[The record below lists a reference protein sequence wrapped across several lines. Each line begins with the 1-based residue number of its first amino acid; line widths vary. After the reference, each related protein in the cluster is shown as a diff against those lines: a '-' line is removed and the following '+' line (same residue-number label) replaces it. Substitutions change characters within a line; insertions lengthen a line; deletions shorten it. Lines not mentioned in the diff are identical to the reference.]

1 MGSFLRIDG
10 EEAPL
15 NAGRLTWYPA
25 VSEHERGL
33 AVHLA
38 AHGPRS
44 LLHVAVFV
52 PGISP
57 SDLSSREATV
67 VEAGPD
73 AAVDGRM
80 FGALLL
86 RFGRVDGE
94 RAVLSLD
101 GEVEGILSGSEARSQ
116 VAADI
121 TCAVEAGEVP
131 TFCQRCGASLAGEA
145 RIVGQMIGGRYVE
158 LRRPLPV
165 CRACAAEPGL
175 VPPCAARSA
184 PRCTR
189 RARSSGS
196 RTSSRWPT
204 RARARTDTRCRASAR
219 ARRRRK
225 RSG

>member
-1 MGSFLRIDG
+1 MASFLRIDG

-38 AHGPRS
+38 ASGPRN

-52 PGISP
+52 PCVDP
-57 SDLSSREATV
+57 ADLSSREATV
-67 VEAGPD
+67 VETGPD

-86 RFGRVDGE
+86 RFGRVSAE

-121 TCAVEAGEVP
+121 TCTVEPGELP

-158 LRRPLPV
+158 LRRPRPV

-175 VPPCAARSA
+175 VPPVRCSQCAEVYA
-184 PRCTR
+184 PEQVEWQSDELALAYTCTC
-189 RARSSGS
+189 SNGHTVSGLTT
-196 RTSSRWPT
+196 RTQ
-204 RARARTDTRCRASAR
+204 ATD
-219 ARRRRK
+219 
-225 RSG
+225 

>member
-1 MGSFLRIDG
+1 VASFLRIDG
-10 EEAPL
+10 EDSPL
-15 NAGRLTWYPA
+15 HAGRLTWYPA
-25 VSEHERGL
+25 VSERERGL

-52 PGISP
+52 PGMSP
-57 SDLSSREATV
+57 SDLSSREATI

-101 GEVEGILSGSEARSQ
+101 GEVEGIESGSEARSV

-121 TCAVEAGEVP
+121 VCTVEAGEVP
-131 TFCQRCGASLAGEA
+131 TYCQRCGAELAGES
-145 RIVGQMIGGRYVE
+145 RSVGRMIGGRHVE
-158 LRRPLPV
+158 LHRPLPI
-165 CRACAAEPGL
+165 CHACAAEPGL
-175 VPPCAARSA
+175 VPPVRCSQCGETYQAGQVEWQSDELALAYTSTCVNGHTVSGLSVRPAPSA
-184 PRCTR
+184 E
-189 RARSSGS
+189 
-196 RTSSRWPT
+196 
-204 RARARTDTRCRASAR
+204 
-219 ARRRRK
+219 
-225 RSG
+225 

>member
-33 AVHLA
+33 AVHVA

-44 LLHVAVFV
+44 LLHVTVFV

-94 RAVLSLD
+94 WAVLSLD
-101 GEVEGILSGSEARSQ
+101 GEVEGILSGSEARSL

-121 TCAVEAGEVP
+121 ACAVEPAEVP
-131 TFCQRCGASLAGEA
+131 TFCQRCGASL
-145 RIVGQMIGGRYVE
+145 
-158 LRRPLPV
+158 
-165 CRACAAEPGL
+165 
-175 VPPCAARSA
+175 
-184 PRCTR
+184 
-189 RARSSGS
+189 
-196 RTSSRWPT
+196 
-204 RARARTDTRCRASAR
+204 D
-219 ARRRRK
+219 RK
-225 RSG
+225 SVV

>member
-1 MGSFLRIDG
+1 MMGSFLRIDG
-10 EEAPL
+10 GEATL

-38 AHGPRS
+38 AHGPRN

-52 PGISP
+52 PGVVP
-57 SDLSSREATV
+57 SDLSSREATI

-86 RFGRVDGE
+86 RFGRVDSA

-101 GEVEGILSGSEARSQ
+101 GEVEGIESGSEARSQ

-121 TCAVEAGEVP
+121 VCSVEAGDVP
-131 TFCQRCGASLAGEA
+131 SFCQRCGAALADES
-145 RIVGQMIGGRYVE
+145 RIVGRMIGGRHVE
-158 LRRPLPV
+158 LRSPLPI
-165 CRACAAEPGL
+165 CGACASEPGL
-175 VPPCAARSA
+175 VPPVRCSQCGEVYQPGEVEWQSDELALAYTCACANGHSVSGIS
-184 PRCTR
+184 TR
-189 RARSSGS
+189 
-196 RTSSRWPT
+196 PL
-204 RARARTDTRCRASAR
+204 
-219 ARRRRK
+219 
-225 RSG
+225 

>member
-10 EEAPL
+10 EESLL
-15 NAGRLTWYPA
+15 NAGRLTWHPA

-44 LLHVAVFV
+44 LLHVTVFV
-52 PGISP
+52 PCADP

-80 FGALLL
+80 FGALLV
-86 RFGRVDGE
+86 RFGRVDSE

-121 TCAVEAGEVP
+121 ACAVEAGEVP
-131 TFCQRCGASLAGEA
+131 TYCQRCGASLAGES

-175 VPPCAARSA
+175 VPPVRCSQCAEVYLPGQVEWQSDELALA
-184 PRCTR
+184 YTCTCANGHTVSGLTN
-189 RARSSGS
+189 RA
-196 RTSSRWPT
+196 T
-204 RARARTDTRCRASAR
+204 A
-219 ARRRRK
+219 
-225 RSG
+225 

>member
-10 EEAPL
+10 EEAAL

-52 PGISP
+52 PCDSP

-86 RFGRVDGE
+86 RFGRVDSE

-121 TCAVEAGEVP
+121 ACAVEAGEVP
-131 TFCQRCGASLAGEA
+131 TFCQRCGASLAAES
-145 RIVGQMIGGRYVE
+145 RVVGRLIGGRYVE

-165 CRACAAEPGL
+165 CRACASEPGL
-175 VPPCAARSA
+175 VPPVRCSSCAETYTAGQVEWQSDELA
-184 PRCTR
+184 LAYTCTC
-189 RARSSGS
+189 ANGHTVSGLTT
-196 RTSSRWPT
+196 RTV
-204 RARARTDTRCRASAR
+204 
-219 ARRRRK
+219 
-225 RSG
+225 

>member
-25 VSEHERGL
+25 VSDHERGL

-52 PGISP
+52 PGTSP

-86 RFGRVDGE
+86 RFGRVGAD

-121 TCAVEAGEVP
+121 TCSVEAGEVP
-131 TFCQRCGASLAGEA
+131 TFCQRCGASLAGES
-145 RIVGQMIGGRYVE
+145 RPVGQMMGGRYVE
-158 LRRPLPV
+158 LHRPLPI
-165 CRACAAEPGL
+165 CHACASEPGL
-175 VPPCAARSA
+175 VPPV
-184 PRCTR
+184 RCSRCSEVYEPSQVEWQSDELALAYTCTCGNGHTVSGLTTR
-189 RARSSGS
+189 
-196 RTSSRWPT
+196 PV
-204 RARARTDTRCRASAR
+204 
-219 ARRRRK
+219 
-225 RSG
+225 

>member
-10 EEAPL
+10 EDAAL

-52 PGISP
+52 PCESP

-86 RFGRVDGE
+86 RFGRVDSE

-121 TCAVEAGEVP
+121 VCSVEAGEVP
-131 TFCQRCGASLAGEA
+131 TFCQRCGASLAAES
-145 RIVGQMIGGRYVE
+145 RVVGQLIGGRYVE

-175 VPPCAARSA
+175 VPPVRCSKCAETYTAGQVEWQSDELA
-184 PRCTR
+184 LAYTCTC
-189 RARSSGS
+189 SNGHTVSGLTI
-196 RTSSRWPT
+196 RTV
-204 RARARTDTRCRASAR
+204 
-219 ARRRRK
+219 
-225 RSG
+225 

>member
-1 MGSFLRIDG
+1 VGSFLRIDG
-10 EEAPL
+10 EEAAL

-52 PGISP
+52 PGVSP
-57 SDLSSREATV
+57 SDLSSREATI

-86 RFGRVDGE
+86 RFGRVDDE

-101 GEVEGILSGSEARSQ
+101 GEVECILSGSEARSQ

-121 TCAVEAGEVP
+121 SCSVEAGEVP

-165 CRACAAEPGL
+165 CRACASEPGL
-175 VPPCAARSA
+175 SPPVRCSQCAEIYA
-184 PRCTR
+184 PGEVEWQSDELALAYTCRCTNGHTL
-189 RARSSGS
+189 SGLS
-196 RTSSRWPT
+196 TRPSPT
-204 RARARTDTRCRASAR
+204 A
-219 ARRRRK
+219 
-225 RSG
+225 

>member
-1 MGSFLRIDG
+1 VGSFLRIDG

-52 PGISP
+52 PCASP
-57 SDLSSREATV
+57 PDLSSREATI

-86 RFGRVDGE
+86 RFGRVGSE

-121 TCAVEAGEVP
+121 TCSVEAGEVP
-131 TFCQRCGASLAGEA
+131 TYCQRCGASLADES
-145 RIVGQMIGGRYVE
+145 RLVGQMIGGRYVE
-158 LRRPLPV
+158 LHRPLPI

-175 VPPCAARSA
+175 VPPVRCSQCAEVYTAGQVEWQSDELA
-184 PRCTR
+184 LAYTCTC
-189 RARSSGS
+189 ANGHTVSGL
-196 RTSSRWPT
+196 TT
-204 RARARTDTRCRASAR
+204 RATA
-219 ARRRRK
+219 
-225 RSG
+225 

>member
-1 MGSFLRIDG
+1 MTTTARVCCASASRALRATAPLPDSSRCAWASSQACTASCRCCARSTPPARSARRGRAGSSHAPADRSPRVLAVGSFLRIDG
-10 EEAPL
+10 EEALL

-33 AVHLA
+33 AVHVA

-57 SDLSSREATV
+57 SDLSSREATI

-86 RFGRVDGE
+86 RFGRVGSE
-94 RAVLSLD
+94 SAVLSLD

-121 TCAVEAGEVP
+121 TCSVEAGEVP
-131 TFCQRCGASLAGEA
+131 TFCQRC
-145 RIVGQMIGGRYVE
+145 
-158 LRRPLPV
+158 
-165 CRACAAEPGL
+165 
-175 VPPCAARSA
+175 
-184 PRCTR
+184 
-189 RARSSGS
+189 
-196 RTSSRWPT
+196 
-204 RARARTDTRCRASAR
+204 
-219 ARRRRK
+219 
-225 RSG
+225 

>member
-25 VSEHERGL
+25 VSDHERGL

-52 PGISP
+52 PGVTP

-121 TCAVEAGEVP
+121 SCSVEAGEVP

-165 CRACAAEPGL
+165 CRACASEPGL
-175 VPPCAARSA
+175 EPSRALLAV
-184 PRCTR
+184 R
-189 RARSSGS
+189 RDLRPGPGRVAVG
-196 RTSSRWPT
+196 
-204 RARARTDTRCRASAR
+204 RARARLHVHVLERAHAVGPQHAPVPR
-219 ARRRRK
+219 HLI
-225 RSG
+225 

>member
-1 MGSFLRIDG
+1 LASFLRIDG

-15 NAGRLTWYPA
+15 RGGRLTWYPA
-25 VSEHERGL
+25 LSDRERGL

-38 AHGPRS
+38 AHGPRN
-44 LLHVAVFV
+44 LLHVSVFV
-52 PGISP
+52 ACMSP
-57 SDLSSREATV
+57 SDLSSREATI

-86 RFGRVDGE
+86 RFGRVDAE

-101 GEVEGILSGSEARSQ
+101 GEVEGIESGSEARSQ

-121 TCAVEAGEVP
+121 ICSVEAGEVP
-131 TFCQRCGASLAGEA
+131 SYCQRCGAPLAGEA
-145 RIVGQMIGGRYVE
+145 RAVGQMIGGRHVE

-175 VPPCAARSA
+175 VPPVRCSQCAETYLPDQVAWQSDELA
-184 PRCTR
+184 LAYTCTCINGHTV
-189 RARSSGS
+189 SGL
-196 RTSSRWPT
+196 SSR
-204 RARARTDTRCRASAR
+204 AA
-219 ARRRRK
+219 
-225 RSG
+225 

>member
-10 EEAPL
+10 EGAEL

-25 VSEHERGL
+25 ISEHERGL

-38 AHGPRS
+38 AHGPKH

-52 PGISP
+52 PGVVP
-57 SDLSSREATV
+57 SDLSSREATI

-121 TCAVEAGEVP
+121 VCTVEAGEVP
-131 TFCQRCGASLAGEA
+131 SFCQRCGASLADES
-145 RIVGQMIGGRYVE
+145 RIVGRMIGGRHVE
-158 LRRPLPV
+158 LRRPPPI
-165 CRACAAEPGL
+165 CSACAAEPGL
-175 VPPCAARSA
+175 VPPVRCSQCAEVYRQDQVEWQSDDLALAYTAS
-184 PRCTR
+184 CGNGHTV
-189 RARSSGS
+189 SGLTS
-196 RTSSRWPT
+196 RP
-204 RARARTDTRCRASAR
+204 AA
-219 ARRRRK
+219 
-225 RSG
+225 

>member
-25 VSEHERGL
+25 VSEHDQGL

-52 PGISP
+52 ACVSP
-57 SDLSSREATV
+57 PDLSSREATI

-86 RFGRVDGE
+86 RFGRVSSE

-121 TCAVEAGEVP
+121 TCSVEAGEVP
-131 TFCQRCGASLAGEA
+131 TYCQRCGASLAAES
-145 RIVGQMIGGRYVE
+145 RLVGQLIGGRYVE
-158 LRRPLPV
+158 LHRPLPI

-175 VPPCAARSA
+175 VPPVRCSQCAEIYRSGQVEWQSDELA
-184 PRCTR
+184 LAYTSTCSNGHTV
-189 RARSSGS
+189 SGL
-196 RTSSRWPT
+196 TT
-204 RARARTDTRCRASAR
+204 RATA
-219 ARRRRK
+219 
-225 RSG
+225 